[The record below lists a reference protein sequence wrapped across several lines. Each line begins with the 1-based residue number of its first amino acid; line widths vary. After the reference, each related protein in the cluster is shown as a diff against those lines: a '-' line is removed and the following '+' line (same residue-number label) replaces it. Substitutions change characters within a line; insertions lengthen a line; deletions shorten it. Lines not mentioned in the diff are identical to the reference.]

1 MGKVFLIG
9 IGGEG
14 MNKLALLLRDFG
26 NDVSGSDIRESI
38 ETRKLRDY
46 GIKVFIGHNK
56 NHISKDISYVIY
68 SSAISPLNEELVQA
82 KKLGIK
88 TEKRGEALARIIKRF
103 RNIAV
108 AGTHGKTTTTAMIG
122 HVLKSSGKSVNA
134 YIGAENEEFNEFNKN
149 ADLFVLEADE
159 SDRTFLLLAPDI
171 LVVTNIG
178 MDHLN
183 AYNNSFEDL
192 KNAFKRL
199 YNNSKIRVVCKDD
212 RNAFSVANHYS
223 DKNTFFYSI
232 RDERTTIFAKNFE
245 YLPEGITFDFY
256 FEGTFIKRGFVP
268 AYGEKNVLNALSAI
282 TVAHLMG
289 ISFERS
295 IDALKTFTMPHR
307 RIEIKGEING
317 VTVIDDH
324 ADDNVEAE
332 VVLKAVKKH
341 FPNRRI
347 ITVFQPHRYSRVNML
362 REKLGKPFYLADII
376 ITTDIYPAF
385 EKPIEGI
392 NGELVNSWVKEQNK
406 EKEVFYAPR
415 LADALKILEKILKR
429 NDLVVL
435 LGSGDV
441 WSISPHLLNFLKR
454 SEL

>member
-1 MGKVFLIG
+1 MGKVFFIG

-14 MNKLALLLRDFG
+14 MNKLALLLRDFED
-26 NDVSGSDIRESI
+26 DVSGSDIRESI
-38 ETRKLRDY
+38 ETRKLRNY

-56 NHISKDISYVIY
+56 SHISKDINYVIY

-88 TEKRGEALARIIKRF
+88 TEKRGEALARVVKRF
-103 RNIAV
+103 KNIVV

-122 HVLKSSGKSVNA
+122 HILKSSGKSVNA
-134 YIGAENEEFNEFNKN
+134 YIGAEDEEFNEFDKN

-183 AYNNSFEDL
+183 AYNNNFENL
-192 KNAFKRL
+192 KKAFRTL
-199 YNNSKIRVVCKDD
+199 YNNSKVRVVCKDD
-212 RNAFSVANHYS
+212 RNAFSIANHYS

-232 RDERTTIFAKNFE
+232 RDERTAIFAKNFE

-268 AYGEKNVLNALSAI
+268 AYGEKNVSDALSAI

-289 ISFERS
+289 VSFERS

-332 VVLKAVKKH
+332 VVLKAVRKH

-347 ITVFQPHRYSRVNML
+347 IAVFQPHRYSRVNML

-406 EKEVFYAPR
+406 EKDVFYAPR
-415 LADALKILEKILKR
+415 LVDALKILEKILKR

-441 WSISPHLLNFLKR
+441 WSISPYLLNFLKR